1 LGVLALA
8 DTDPDGNDLQR
19 GYGDRMHLTQET
31 RHGTGITVGAL
42 MVLGLLLVAPVSS
55 SAATTPIYKCF
66 DKNLGLLY
74 TDEPC
79 QGEVLNIRAGDAD
92 PAAVARLERA
102 RDALDQS
109 AAQRI
114 VDERRAA
121 AQRDLAASYAG
132 GVEPNAY
139 DSTAAN
145 APYDYGVG
153 WGYPGFARHHPPR
166 SRPHRPLEPRRLA
179 LVPPHMAP
187 RR

>member
-1 LGVLALA
+1 M
-8 DTDPDGNDLQR
+8 N
-19 GYGDRMHLTQET
+19 MT
-31 RHGTGITVGAL
+31 RQAQHGTGIAGSAFL
-42 MVLGLLLVAPVSS
+42 VLGLFLLAPLSS
-55 SAATTPIYKCF
+55 SAAIKPIYKCF

-79 QGEVLNIRAGDAD
+79 KDGELLNIRAGDAD

-121 AQRDLAASYAG
+121 AQRDLAAWYAG
-132 GVEPNAY
+132 GAEPGAY
-139 DSTAAN
+139 DYPVAN
-145 APYDYGVG
+145 APYDYGVA
-153 WGYPGFARHHPPR
+153 WWFPGFGRHHPPR

-179 LVPPHMAP
+179 LAP
-187 RR
+187 RQMPPRR

>member
-1 LGVLALA
+1 LLLPTRTRTGTVCNM
-8 DTDPDGNDLQR
+8 DMTLQ
-19 GYGDRMHLTQET
+19 T
-31 RHGTGITVGAL
+31 RHGTCFTVAAL
-42 MVLGLLLVAPVSS
+42 MVLGLLLLAPVSS
-55 SAATTPIYKCF
+55 SAATSTIYKCF

-79 QGEVLNIRAGDAD
+79 QGERLNVRAGDAD

-139 DSTAAN
+139 DYTAAN
-145 APYDYGVG
+145 APYDDYGVA
-153 WGYPGFARHHPPR
+153 WWYPGFGRHHHPR
-166 SRPHRPLEPRRLA
+166 SRPHRPPEPRHFVP
-179 LVPPHMAP
+179 VPPRMPP